1 MRDTSDS
8 TAGFKAGLCRTVGSL
23 MDVACLLIAPRTAIV
38 RVFLTSCG
46 TDDTAFGK
54 VEGKSEIIKKNNEY
68 LKPK

>member
-1 MRDTSDS
+1 
-8 TAGFKAGLCRTVGSL
+8 

-38 RVFLTSCG
+38 HVFLTLCG